1 MIAMILAAG
10 RGERLRPVTDSI
22 PKALVDVRGQSLI
35 ERHLGAIRT
44 AGIETVVINLGWL
57 GDAIVDRVASGCNYG
72 LNVIYSPEGDDIL
85 ETGGGIQRALPL
97 LGDEPFLVVN
107 ADIYTDMPFP
117 PPAPAANALA
127 HLALVPNP
135 PRREHGDFN
144 LNDGLVCASDEAPFT
159 FSGVAIYRS
168 EFFADCMPGRFPLA
182 PMLYDAANAGRISG
196 SLYEGLWED
205 VGTPARLEELNRRC
219 N

>member
-10 RGERLRPVTDSI
+10 RGERLRPATDRI
-22 PKALVDVRGQSLI
+22 PKALVEVRGQSLI
-35 ERHLGAIRT
+35 ERHLVAIHT

-135 PRREHGDFN
+135 PHREHGDFN

-182 PMLYDAANAGRISG
+182 PMLYDAVNAGRISG

>member
-182 PMLYDAANAGRISG
+182 PMLYDAVNAGRISG

>member
-35 ERHLGAIRT
+35 ERHLGAIHT

-135 PRREHGDFN
+135 PHREHGDFN

-182 PMLYDAANAGRISG
+182 PMLYDTANAGRISG

>member
-10 RGERLRPVTDSI
+10 RGERLRPVTDRI
-22 PKALVDVRGQSLI
+22 PKALVEVRGQSLI
-35 ERHLGAIRT
+35 ERHLVAIHT

-135 PRREHGDFN
+135 PHREHGDFD

-182 PMLYDAANAGRISG
+182 PMLYDAVNAGRISG

>member
-10 RGERLRPVTDSI
+10 RGERLRPVTDSM
-22 PKALVDVRGQSLI
+22 PKALVEVRGQSLI
-35 ERHLGAIRT
+35 ERHLAAIHT

-57 GDAIVDRVASGCNYG
+57 GDAIVNRVASGCNYG
-72 LNVIYSPEGDDIL
+72 LNVIYSPEGDNIL
-85 ETGGGIQRALPL
+85 ETGGGILRALPL
-97 LGDEPFLVVN
+97 LGDEPFLVIN

-117 PPAPAANALA
+117 PPAPAANELA

-135 PRREHGDFN
+135 PHREIGDFN
-144 LNDGLVCASDEAPFT
+144 LNDGLVRASDEATLT

-168 EFFADCMPGRFPLA
+168 EFFAGCAPGRFPLA
-182 PMLYDAANAGRISG
+182 PMLYDAANAGQISG

-205 VGTPARLEELNRRC
+205 VGTPARLAELNRRR

>member
-44 AGIETVVINLGWL
+44 AGIETVVINLGWR

-135 PRREHGDFN
+135 PHREHGDFD